1 MDMQTRIEIMCYVAL
16 FVAGLIL
23 VLEVNKRKP
32 STLVRII
39 SVPVIGISAAGL
51 ATAFAMVI

>member
-1 MDMQTRIEIMCYVAL
+1 MDMQTRIEIMCYVGL

-32 STLVRII
+32 SALVKII

>member
-1 MDMQTRIEIMCYVAL
+1 MDMQTRTEIMCYVAL

-32 STLVRII
+32 SRFVKLI
-39 SVPVIGISAAGL
+39 SIPLTGISAAGL